1 METTPTHKLFTLEQL
16 QDYQQAGKW
25 PLADSTL
32 LSTKYADRWEMSKRL
47 HDTVDLDFFKKH
59 NTRKEI
65 DSWKDEVIPNKIYS
79 NLHSGNVFGWDE
91 DFMAGPN
98 AWTSNDTNSDEVVK
112 RSKVYFYPWSEEE
125 LTSSVPEEFSYFIE
139 MHKDFKPVLEH
150 YLYENYSD
158 QSELWEDLVLYKLMI
173 IKYNTPSATEK
184 TRTEHRKHNSIRFGD
199 EHCDETLAGLH
210 LGENYSEFWAKN
222 TKTNERDM
230 ITELADNK
238 MLIMHGEHSEQS
250 GWIPTYHGMQHNPQE
265 DLGDRYSIIMDL
277 QVRYKTDEELIKSI
291 ESVHDI
297 Y

>member
-1 METTPTHKLFTLEQL
+1 METTPTHKLFTYEEL
-16 QDYQQAGKW
+16 QDYQQAGTW

-32 LSTKYADRWEMSKRL
+32 LSTKYANRFAMAEKL
-47 HDTVDLDFFKKH
+47 HETVDEDFFKKI
-59 NTRKEI
+59 NIEQNIEETN
-65 DSWKDEVIPNKIYS
+65 DPNMPNKSYSHIYS
-79 NLHSGNVFGWDE
+79 GNCFSWDN
-91 DFMAGPN
+91 DFMSGPET
-98 AWTSNDTNSDEVVK
+98 WTRNNNLGKSSETVERK
-112 RSKVYFYPWSEEE
+112 KIYFYSWTEEE
-125 LTSSVPEEFSYFIE
+125 IKEPVPEEFSYFVE
-139 MHKDFKPVLEH
+139 MHRDFKSVLEH

-158 QSELWEDLVLYKLMI
+158 QSEKWEDLILYKLMI

-184 TRTEHRKHNSIRFGD
+184 NRTEHRKHNSIRFGN

-250 GWIPTYHGMQHNPQE
+250 GWIPTYHGMQHNSQD

-277 QVRYKTDEELIKSI
+277 QVRYKD
-291 ESVHDI
+291 
-297 Y
+297 